1 MQKAPLVST
10 LCVLV
15 CVVFVFNALLSGV
28 VVMCLMLLGVG
39 DVAKTNNNGIDEWMG
54 VVCGQWFVDTS
65 HKQCNKWCVWFEH
78 ISQCHSMCVSIV
90 VVVCWVL

>member
-15 CVVFVFNALLSGV
+15 CVVFVFNGLLSGV
-28 VVMCLMLLGVG
+28 VVMSLMLLGVG

-54 VVCGQWFVDTS
+54 VVCG
-65 HKQCNKWCVWFEH
+65 
-78 ISQCHSMCVSIV
+78 
-90 VVVCWVL
+90 

>member
-15 CVVFVFNALLSGV
+15 CVVFVFNGLLSGV

-54 VVCGQWFVDTS
+54 VVCG
-65 HKQCNKWCVWFEH
+65 
-78 ISQCHSMCVSIV
+78 
-90 VVVCWVL
+90 